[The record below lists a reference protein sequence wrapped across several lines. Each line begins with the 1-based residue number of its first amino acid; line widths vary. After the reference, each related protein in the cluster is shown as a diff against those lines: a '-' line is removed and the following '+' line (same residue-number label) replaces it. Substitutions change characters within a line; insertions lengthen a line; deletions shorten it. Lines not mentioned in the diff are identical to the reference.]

1 MVKPLRESVIKDILD
16 ALDDVKDYG
25 DNVIGPRSNTAI
37 NVSSISRASKDL
49 IMSFPVL
56 CDNSIDP
63 KTAQMICKATE
74 RKAVTMLQMLFAS
87 CCFNTDNVRD
97 VISQWHS
104 NIDMDN
110 MSLDDFIDLCDD
122 IETRLGESALDY
134 KQKAYIREQINLIN
148 KENKRN
154 DKSYP
159 VSSFSEYSV
168 NDFPVTTRFGGI
180 KVLSEAPVS
189 TMRFRQNATQHNS
202 PVFRMNVG
210 PTSLYRPGF
219 GRDDDGNITVTPTIN
234 TDLSR
239 SIDSEFNSLS
249 RQLLDTDVK
258 KANELVPS
266 LMIVRFYSG
275 GVNGTVVNQAVVGVK
290 ARLIPID
297 SYDII
302 DRINSKNKD
311 KAGFLNFIRATTK
324 EISFVKDYLLAINR
338 AKIDAKKNSIRNG
351 ATSGIWKTLE
361 KRSTKSIWKR
371 LIGRTND
378 ASAIT
383 TLVISQQVV
392 NILRKEYDVNLVN
405 PKVASTIMD
414 AYNLLSIVIV
424 DESTEVARF
433 LYDGDD
439 FYEDISF
446 NSLERESGDG
456 SYKKVI
462 NLLSK
467 MNRG

>member
-16 ALDDVKDYG
+16 ALDDVKAYG
-25 DNVIGPRSNTAI
+25 DNLIGPRSNTSL

-49 IMSFPVL
+49 VMSFPVL

-74 RKAVTMLQMLFAS
+74 RKAVTMLQMIFAS
-87 CCFNTDNVRD
+87 CNFTTNNVRD
-97 VISQWHS
+97 VISQWHT
-104 NIDMDN
+104 NIDVDD
-110 MSLDDFIDLCDD
+110 MSLDDFIDLCDN
-122 IETRLGESALDY
+122 IETRLECKLDY
-134 KQKAYIREQINLIN
+134 KQKAYIREQMNLVIA
-148 KENKRN
+148 ENKRS

-159 VSSFSEYSV
+159 VSSFSECSV
-168 NDFPVTTRFGGI
+168 NDYPVTTRFGGI
-180 KVLSEAPVS
+180 KVLSEAPIRTLNVPFHIGDRGSATS
-189 TMRFRQNATQHNS
+189 TTL
-202 PVFRMNVG
+202 VG
-210 PTSLYRPGF
+210 PTSTYRP
-219 GRDDDGNITVTPTIN
+219 NI
-234 TDLSR
+234 SR
-239 SIDSEFNSLS
+239 NNAGEMIGDVQYNNDMMKNADYETNSFTK
-249 RQLLDTDVK
+249 QLLDTDVK

-275 GVNGTVVNQAVVGVK
+275 DGSVINQAVVGVK
-290 ARLIPID
+290 ARMIPID

-324 EISFVKDYLLAINR
+324 EISFVKDYLLAIDR

-361 KRSTKSIWKR
+361 KRSTKSVWKR

-383 TLVISQQVV
+383 TLVVSQQIV
-392 NILRKEYDVNLVN
+392 NVLRKEYEVNLADI
-405 PKVASTIMD
+405 KVASAIMD
-414 AYNLLSIVIV
+414 AYNLLSLVIV

-433 LYDGDD
+433 LYDGDG
-439 FYEDISF
+439 FFEDVSF